1 VHTSIGAL
9 KKSIPYL
16 CLGSDSIPKERFNQM
31 DYLMKALDAFA
42 KCEENAKNNISLDDE
57 GSGTGDFDMNSLKDK
72 IAKRQ
77 KIMRE
82 NYLVEYIVQI
92 LYFPFATRSFRL
104 ERLRQEDLITRL
116 CQNAYILLKSAVGG
130 YEINEMYA
138 SQWIN
143 FFFSQAM
150 KTNKDNDI
158 FAQSTVEELLSD
170 NQKLLETQITPG
182 IIKQFIN
189 LCKIQEKD
197 KKLVKLLTA
206 LCTCYGNA
214 VEHNQLNI
222 VKYLLEDKET
232 RDKLMMP
239 IRMREQG
246 VVEVRID
253 QSQYISL
260 PMLEDYSKSRD
271 NGRIFKYF
279 KALVDLGANLNIGR
293 NQVAL

>member
-1 VHTSIGAL
+1 
-9 KKSIPYL
+9 
-16 CLGSDSIPKERFNQM
+16 
-31 DYLMKALDAFA
+31 
-42 KCEENAKNNISLDDE
+42 
-57 GSGTGDFDMNSLKDK
+57 
-72 IAKRQ
+72 
-77 KIMRE
+77 MRE

-150 KTNKDNDI
+150 KTNKENDI

-206 LCTCYGNA
+206 LCTCYGKA